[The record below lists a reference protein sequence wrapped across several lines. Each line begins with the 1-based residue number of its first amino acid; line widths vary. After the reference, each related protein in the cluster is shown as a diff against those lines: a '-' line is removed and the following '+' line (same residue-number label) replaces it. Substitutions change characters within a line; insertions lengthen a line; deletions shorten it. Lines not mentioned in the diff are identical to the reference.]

1 MFRENFWQLAI
12 LVVVVALRM
21 DIACNVARCDESLA
35 KELESKVSALADD
48 FEFGMLDVASVASL
62 SIETSPDS
70 EYWFEGAATFTTF
83 KTEGVEYKRAE
94 WKLDHIEDVR
104 TQQFSNYFDF
114 HQCTVTNLRIRGL
127 DFVNVQGIDRWT
139 RAGEAGEQ
147 VSPCVAVIPIDWPV
161 IYPFHFDYLR
171 KVGEPTFQV
180 IFRNGSCVSATQ
192 IDART
197 ADSVWFGKV
206 KTKEGKHLA
215 FDQVRFKDDLP
226 VLFETYSYQSGFR
239 DLSDLPKRKDCIR
252 VNRVETTWTK
262 FDDVSVPSKVR
273 AELNILGPGG
283 IQTVHLT
290 VDLKFWNSKTK
301 EYEQIKNSVDESIQ
315 QVEASGIVSKTK

>member
-1 MFRENFWQLAI
+1 MFRGNFLQLAI
-12 LVVVVALRM
+12 LGLVVALRI
-21 DIACNVARCDESLA
+21 DFAWNVARCDESLA
-35 KELESKVSALADD
+35 KEIESKVLAFADD

-70 EYWFEGAATFTTF
+70 EYWFDGSATFTTF

-94 WKLDHIEDVR
+94 WKLDQIDDVR
-104 TQQFSNYFDF
+104 TQKFSNYFDF

-127 DFVNVQGIDRWT
+127 DFVNVQGINRWM
-139 RAGEAGEQ
+139 RAGEQGV
-147 VSPCVAVIPIDWPV
+147 VSPCVAVSPIDWPV
-161 IYPFHFDYLR
+161 IYPFHFNYLQ

-180 IFRNGSCVSATQ
+180 LFRNGSCVSATQ

-226 VLFETYSYQSGFR
+226 ALFETYSYQSGFR

-273 AELNILGPGG
+273 AELNFLGGG

-290 VDLKFWNSKTK
+290 VNLKFWNSKTK